1 MNCLG
6 IGMNGMNA
14 TTSSGGRGAYQV
26 TINSIVYNFK
36 SYFSPNNSFSVNDG
50 SGNFYIDG

>member
-1 MNCLG
+1 LG